1 MKKTVIII
9 FSVVACTVTACN
21 KQQKADGYG
30 NFEAT
35 EITVSSEASGRIVFL
50 KINEGDSLE
59 ANALVGMI
67 DTTTLDLNRQ
77 QLVAAKKTIQSRSAS
92 VLSQVAVLR
101 EDLKNAQTEKERLQ
115 HMFAEN
121 AATRQQVDQ
130 AIGKFNVINKQIKS
144 IKTQD
149 APIAAEARSINV
161 QIEKVNYQIQKS
173 NIINPVK
180 GIVLSKYAEPGE
192 ITSFGKPIYKV
203 ADLSVLSLRVYV
215 GGPQLPA
222 LSLGQKVKVRIDV
235 AEGMKEYEGSISW
248 ISSTAE
254 FTPKV
259 VQTKEERV
267 NLVYPVKITIK
278 NDGMLKIGMPAEMW
292 LK

>member
-1 MKKTVIII
+1 MKKTLIII
-9 FSVVACTVTACN
+9 LSVVAGSLAACN

-35 EITVSSEASGRIVFL
+35 EITISSEASGRIVFL
-50 KINEGDSLE
+50 NIDEGDSLNS
-59 ANALVGMI
+59 NALVGMI
-67 DTTTLDLNRQ
+67 DTTPLDLSRQ
-77 QLVAAKKTIQSRSAS
+77 QLLAAKKTIRSRSAN
-92 VLSQVAVLR
+92 VLSQAMVLR
-101 EDLKNAQTEKERLQ
+101 EELKNARIEKDRLQ
-115 HMFAEN
+115 QMFAEN
-121 AATRQQVDQ
+121 AATQQQVDQ
-130 AIGKFNVINKQIKS
+130 AVGKFNVISKQIKS

-149 APIAAEARSINV
+149 APIAAEVKSTDV
-161 QIEKVNYQIQKS
+161 QIEKIDYQIQKS
-173 NIINPVK
+173 KIINPVK

-203 ADLSVLSLRVYV
+203 ADLSVMFLRVYI

-222 LSLGQKVKVRIDV
+222 LTLGRKVKVRIDV
-235 AEGMKEYEGSISW
+235 SGGMKEYEGTVSW
-248 ISSTAE
+248 ISSSAE

-267 NLVYPVKITIK
+267 NLVYPVKIMIK

-292 LK
+292 LE